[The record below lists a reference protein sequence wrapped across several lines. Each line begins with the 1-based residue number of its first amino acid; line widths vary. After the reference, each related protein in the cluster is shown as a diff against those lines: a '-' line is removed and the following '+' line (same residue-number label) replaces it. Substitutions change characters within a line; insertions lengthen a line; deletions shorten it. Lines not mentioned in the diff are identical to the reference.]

1 MTRMVIFKKSG
12 LENKLMQILDIRRRE
27 YKNNIYKFRL
37 ILNIIMY
44 RHISR
49 KRSKV
54 IWKKRTLITKRKKKS
69 GIGMKADKIN
79 RIK

>member
-1 MTRMVIFKKSG
+1 
-12 LENKLMQILDIRRRE
+12 
-27 YKNNIYKFRL
+27 
-37 ILNIIMY
+37 MY

-49 KRSKV
+49 KRSQV

-69 GIGMKADKIN
+69 GMGMKADKIN